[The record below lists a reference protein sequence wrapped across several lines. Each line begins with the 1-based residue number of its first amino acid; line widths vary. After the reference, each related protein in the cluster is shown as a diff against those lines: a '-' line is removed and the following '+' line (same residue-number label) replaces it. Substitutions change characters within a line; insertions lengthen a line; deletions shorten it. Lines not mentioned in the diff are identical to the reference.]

1 MKILVTGA
9 AGFIGYHLCRRLMK
23 TDAEITGIDSMNSY
37 YDVELKNSR
46 LEKLEGL
53 DFRKLDMCCREEFF
67 SLLEERKFDVVCN
80 LAAQAGVRY
89 SIENPYTYVENNISA
104 FLNLLEG
111 CRRAG
116 TKNIVYASSSSVYGR
131 NREMPFTEA
140 EKTDSPASLYAATKK
155 ADELMAHVYADMYGM
170 NLVGL
175 RFFTVYGPLGRPD
188 MAYFKFAKKITEG
201 KPIDVYN
208 FGEMKRDFTYVD
220 DVTEGVERIL
230 FSDFGS
236 FEKCRIYNIGRGK
249 PEKLSDMISFIE
261 EGLGRKA
268 ELNLMPMQ
276 SGDVL
281 ETFAD
286 ISALE
291 RDYGYAP
298 STDLKVGLNKFIEWF
313 KGYNS

>member
-9 AGFIGYHLCRRLMK
+9 AGFIGYHLCRRLME
-23 TDAEITGIDSMNSY
+23 TDAEVVGIDSMNSY

-53 DFRKLDMCCREEFF
+53 DFHKLDMCNREELF
-67 SLLEERKFDVVCN
+67 SFLEEKKFDVVCN

-89 SIENPYTYVENNISA
+89 SIENPYTYIENNISA

-116 TKNIVYASSSSVYGR
+116 TRNIVYASSSSVYGR

-170 NLVGL
+170 NMVGL

-220 DVTEGVERIL
+220 DVTEGIEHIL

-236 FEKCRIYNIGRGK
+236 FDKFRVYNIGRGK
-249 PEKLSDMISFIE
+249 PEKLSDMIRFIE
-261 EGLGRKA
+261 EGLGKKA

-291 RDYGYAP
+291 RDYGYSP

>member
-9 AGFIGYHLCRRLMK
+9 AGFIGYHLCRRLME
-23 TDAEITGIDSMNSY
+23 TDAEAVGIDSMNSY

-46 LEKLEGL
+46 LEKLAGL
-53 DFRKLDMCCREEFF
+53 EFRKLDMCCREELFA
-67 SLLEERKFDVVCN
+67 LLEEKKFDVVCN

-116 TKNIVYASSSSVYGR
+116 TRNIVYASSSSVYGR

-170 NLVGL
+170 NMVGL

-220 DVTEGVERIL
+220 DVTEGIEHIL

-236 FEKCRIYNIGRGK
+236 FDKFRVYNIGRGK
-249 PEKLSDMISFIE
+249 PEKLSDMIRFIE
-261 EGLGRKA
+261 EGLGKKA

-291 RDYGYAP
+291 RDYGYSP
-298 STDLKVGLNKFIEWF
+298 STDLKVGIDRFIKWF
-313 KGYNS
+313 KGAEA